1 MAKKTELPPMEE
13 LAMDDL
19 DAVNGGWSVGV
30 YGSVSNI
37 NPIGNVP
44 TADGQGG
51 APGGPASTGGYTVAI
66 GLQSSFPY
74 VTGGIYETSGTGV
87 SSGASI
93 GVSGGGFYSNNNADG
108 VFTGHSDSYGL
119 GVDALGKVGVET
131 SGNDTGFT
139 VGVGVGLGAGIAGVQ
154 ASGFDTNT
162 TSMTGGAVDHSSPT
176 IDQPTYDA
184 MGSVTG
190 SESVANPNYDGGH
203 TDGVDHSTDGTQA
216 AGADH
221 AGDNV
226 DHSGDTQAAG
236 VDHSGDTQAAGAD
249 HSGDNVDHSGDTQ
262 AAGVDHSGD
271 NVDHSGDNVQGG
283 FDNNNGEGGGD
294 LGGGSDV
301 G

>member
-1 MAKKTELPPMEE
+1 MAKKTDLPAMEE

-30 YGSVSNI
+30 YGSVSGI

-51 APGGPASTGGYTVAI
+51 APGGPASTGGYTVGI
-66 GLQSSFPY
+66 GIQSSFPY

-87 SSGASI
+87 SSGASV
-93 GVSGGGFYSNNNADG
+93 GVSAGGFYSNTNADG

-119 GVDALGKVGVET
+119 AVDAAGKVGVET

-139 VGVGVGLGAGIAGVQ
+139 VGVGVGVGAGLAGVQ

-203 TDGVDHSTDGTQA
+203 TDGSADHSTDGTQA

-221 AGDNV
+221 STDG
-226 DHSGDTQAAG
+226 TQATGGATDG
-236 VDHSGDTQAAGAD
+236 VDHSTDGVDHSTDGTQAVGAD
-249 HSGDNVDHSGDTQ
+249 HSNDGAG
-262 AAGVDHSGD
+262 AATVDHSGD
-271 NVDHSGDNVQGG
+271 NVDHSGDQQGG
-283 FDNNNGEGGGD
+283 FDNNNGEGGG
-294 LGGGSDV
+294 GGGSDFA
-301 G
+301 